1 MKRSLALA
9 LALLMLLCTLAG
21 CGGGSKSWKGT
32 HHAEIVVEEYGTIT
46 IEINADIAPITAS
59 NFLNLAKKGFYDGNS
74 FYRVIDGFA
83 IYGGDPNG
91 NGTGTSGTTIEG
103 EFTANGVANSLTNTR
118 GAIGMARG
126 THYNSASCQFYIL
139 QSDATYLDGDF
150 AVFGYVISGINVVDQ
165 ICAGT
170 ATTGSDGYVAS
181 ANQPVIKEI
190 KVLD

>member
-1 MKRSLALA
+1 MKRSLALL
-9 LALLMLLCTLAG
+9 LALLTLLCLLSG
-21 CGGGSKSWKGT
+21 CGGSKSWKGT
-32 HHAEIVVEEYGTIT
+32 HHAEIVVEEYGSIT

-59 NFLNLAKKGFYDGNS
+59 NFLNLAKKGFYEGTS

-91 NGTGTSGTTIEG
+91 NGTGTSGSTIEG

-150 AVFGYVISGINVVDQ
+150 AVFGYVIEGINVVDQ

-181 ANQPVIKEI
+181 ANQPTIKEI

>member
-1 MKRSLALA
+1 MKRSLALI
-9 LALLMLLCTLAG
+9 LALVLLCTLAG

-170 ATTGSDGYVAS
+170 ATTGADGYVAS
-181 ANQPVIKEI
+181 ANQPIIKEI

>member
-1 MKRSLALA
+1 MKRSLALT
-9 LALLMLLCTLAG
+9 LALVLLLCALAG

>member
-1 MKRSLALA
+1 MKRSLALT
-9 LALLMLLCTLAG
+9 LALVLLLCTLAG

-91 NGTGTSGTTIEG
+91 NGTGTSGSTIEG

-150 AVFGYVISGINVVDQ
+150 AVFGYVISGLNVVDQ
-165 ICAGT
+165 ICAST
-170 ATTGSDGYVAS
+170 PTTGSDGYVAA

-190 KVLD
+190 KVVD

>member
-1 MKRSLALA
+1 MKRSLALV

>member
-1 MKRSLALA
+1 MKRSLALV

-91 NGTGTSGTTIEG
+91 NGTGTSGSTIEG

>member
-1 MKRSLALA
+1 MKRSLALT
-9 LALLMLLCTLAG
+9 LALVLLLCTLAG

-91 NGTGTSGTTIEG
+91 NGTGTSGSTIEG

-150 AVFGYVISGINVVDQ
+150 AVFGYVISGLNVVDQ

-170 ATTGSDGYVAS
+170 PTTGSDGYVAA

-190 KVLD
+190 KVVD

>member
-1 MKRSLALA
+1 MKRSLALV
-9 LALLMLLCTLAG
+9 LALLMLLGTLAG

-150 AVFGYVISGINVVDQ
+150 AVFGYVIEGINVVDQ

-181 ANQPVIKEI
+181 ANQPTIKEI

>member
-1 MKRSLALA
+1 MKRSLALT
-9 LALLMLLCTLAG
+9 LALVLLLCALAG

-150 AVFGYVISGINVVDQ
+150 AVFGYVIEGINVVDQ

-181 ANQPVIKEI
+181 ANQPTIKEI

>member
-1 MKRSLALA
+1 MKRSLALT
-9 LALLMLLCTLAG
+9 LALVLLLCTLAG

-91 NGTGTSGTTIEG
+91 NGTGTSGSTIEG

-139 QSDATYLDGDF
+139 QADATYLDGDF
-150 AVFGYVISGINVVDQ
+150 AVFGYVISGLNVVDQ

-170 ATTGSDGYVAS
+170 PTTGSDGYVAA

-190 KVLD
+190 KVVD

>member
-21 CGGGSKSWKGT
+21 CGGGNKSWKGT

-91 NGTGTSGTTIEG
+91 NGTGTSGSTIEG

>member
-1 MKRSLALA
+1 MKRSLALI
-9 LALLMLLCTLAG
+9 LALVLLCTLAG

-32 HHAEIVVEEYGTIT
+32 HHAEIVVEEYGSIT

-59 NFLNLAKKGFYDGNS
+59 NFLNLARKGFYDGNS

-181 ANQPVIKEI
+181 ANQPRIQEI
-190 KVLD
+190 KVID

>member
-1 MKRSLALA
+1 MKRSLALT
-9 LALLMLLCTLAG
+9 LALVLLLCTLAG

-150 AVFGYVISGINVVDQ
+150 AVFGYVIGGLNVVDQ
-165 ICAGT
+165 ICAGPPT
-170 ATTGSDGYVAS
+170 PGSDGYVAA

-190 KVLD
+190 KVVD

>member
-1 MKRSLALA
+1 MKRSFALTLALV
-9 LALLMLLCTLAG
+9 LLLCTLAG

-91 NGTGTSGTTIEG
+91 NGTGTSGSTIEG

>member
-1 MKRSLALA
+1 MKRKLALV
-9 LALLMLLCTLAG
+9 LAVLMLLTVLAG
-21 CGGGSKSWKGT
+21 CGGNKEWTGKHKV
-32 HHAEIVVEEYGTIT
+32 EIEVKDYGTIT
-46 IEINADIAPITAS
+46 LEINCDTAPQTAS
-59 NFLNLAKKGFYDGNS
+59 NFLNLAKKGFYNGLT
-74 FYRVIDGFA
+74 FHRVINGFA

-91 NGTGTSGTTIEG
+91 DGTGNAGRTITG
-103 EFTANGVANSLTNTR
+103 EFISNGYNNPLSNTR

-150 AVFGYVISGINVVDQ
+150 AVFGYVIEGINVVDQ

-170 ATTGSDGYVAS
+170 PTTGSDGYVAS

-190 KVLD
+190 KVID

>member
-1 MKRSLALA
+1 MKRTLALT
-9 LALLMLLCTLAG
+9 LALVLLLCTLAG

-74 FYRVIDGFA
+74 VYRVIDGFA

-91 NGTGTSGTTIEG
+91 NGTGTSGSTIEG

-150 AVFGYVISGINVVDQ
+150 AVFGYVISGLNVVDQ

-170 ATTGSDGYVAS
+170 PTTGSDGYVAA

-190 KVLD
+190 KVVD

>member
-1 MKRSLALA
+1 MKRSLALT
-9 LALLMLLCTLAG
+9 LALVLLLCTLAG

-118 GAIGMARG
+118 D
-126 THYNSASCQFYIL
+126 NSASCQFYIL

-150 AVFGYVISGINVVDQ
+150 AVFGYVISGLNVVDQ

-170 ATTGSDGYVAS
+170 PTTGSDGYVAS

-190 KVLD
+190 KVVD

>member
-1 MKRSLALA
+1 MKRSLALI
-9 LALLMLLCTLAG
+9 LVLVLLCALVG

-91 NGTGTSGTTIEG
+91 NGTGTSGSTIEG

-170 ATTGSDGYVAS
+170 PTTGSDGYVAG

-190 KVLD
+190 KVVD

>member
-1 MKRSLALA
+1 MKRSLALI
-9 LALLMLLCTLAG
+9 LALVLLCTLAG

-32 HHAEIVVEEYGTIT
+32 HHAEIVVEEYGSIT

-91 NGTGTSGTTIEG
+91 NGTGTSGSTIEG

>member
-1 MKRSLALA
+1 MKRSLALV
-9 LALLMLLCTLAG
+9 LALLMLLVTLAG

>member
-1 MKRSLALA
+1 MKRSLALV
-9 LALLMLLCTLAG
+9 LALLMLLVTLAG
-21 CGGGSKSWKGT
+21 CGVGSKSWKGT

-46 IEINADIAPITAS
+46 IEINADLAPITAS

>member
-1 MKRSLALA
+1 MKRSLALT
-9 LALLMLLCTLAG
+9 LALVLLLCTLAG

-91 NGTGTSGTTIEG
+91 NGTGTSGSTIEG

-150 AVFGYVISGINVVDQ
+150 AVFGYVISGLNVVDQ

-170 ATTGSDGYVAS
+170 ATTGSDGYVAA

-190 KVLD
+190 KVVD

>member
-1 MKRSLALA
+1 MKRSLALI
-9 LALLMLLCTLAG
+9 LALVLLCTLAG

-32 HHAEIVVEEYGTIT
+32 HHAEIVVEEYGSIT

>member
-1 MKRSLALA
+1 MKRSLALT
-9 LALLMLLCTLAG
+9 LALVLLLCTLAG

-91 NGTGTSGTTIEG
+91 NGTGTSGSTIEG

>member
-1 MKRSLALA
+1 MKRSLALT
-9 LALLMLLCTLAG
+9 LALVLLLCTLAG

-91 NGTGTSGTTIEG
+91 NGTGTSGSTIEG

-150 AVFGYVISGINVVDQ
+150 AVFGYVISGLNVVDQ

-170 ATTGSDGYVAS
+170 PTTGSDGYVAS

-190 KVLD
+190 KVVD